1 MSLRIAV
8 CTAQAPFEL
17 GGTEVLSDAL
27 VDNLRDW
34 GCQVE
39 LVRLPLSWDPRED
52 LIKSYLAWRLL
63 NLRVSAGDHLPI
75 DKVIAT
81 KFPSYVVDH
90 PYKITW
96 LIHQFRQIYDLFG
109 TPYSNFDNSLPDVQL
124 REAIRRIDITTIQES
139 RHVFSISGNVAKR
152 LAHFNNIESE
162 VLYPPPPLDGQ
173 FRNEGYGDYII
184 SVSRLNLLKRVD
196 HLVRA
201 MGLVKTPVRCLIVGR
216 GPDMDSLKELA
227 RKVGAEKR
235 IDFLG
240 FVENERLIELYA
252 RALTAYYAPLDEDFG
267 LATLEA
273 MKSGKSVLTTSDSGG
288 ILEFT
293 RERETGFIS
302 APGDAAALARNL
314 DELYEDRA
322 LAERMGTRAAAS
334 VAHITWEAT
343 IRRLLEV

>member
-1 MSLRIAV
+1 MSLNAV

-27 VDNLRDW
+27 VDNLRAW

-109 TPYSNFDNSLPDVQL
+109 TPYSNFDNSPPDVQL

-139 RHVFSISGNVAKR
+139 RHVFSISQCAKR
-152 LAHFNNIESE
+152 
-162 VLYPPPPLDGQ
+162 Y
-173 FRNEGYGDYII
+173 
-184 SVSRLNLLKRVD
+184 
-196 HLVRA
+196 
-201 MGLVKTPVRCLIVGR
+201 
-216 GPDMDSLKELA
+216 
-227 RKVGAEKR
+227 
-235 IDFLG
+235 
-240 FVENERLIELYA
+240 
-252 RALTAYYAPLDEDFG
+252 
-267 LATLEA
+267 TL
-273 MKSGKSVLTTSDSGG
+273 
-288 ILEFT
+288 
-293 RERETGFIS
+293 
-302 APGDAAALARNL
+302 
-314 DELYEDRA
+314 
-322 LAERMGTRAAAS
+322 
-334 VAHITWEAT
+334 
-343 IRRLLEV
+343 